1 MPATSAGMTVQKSEW
16 FDSDACIAC
25 APGAAQHEAQR
36 SDALQN
42 RGRRKLRSRNGPGP
56 AVHHFVLHRIR
67 GTPSQNGSTVMNS
80 GTCAKL

>member
-1 MPATSAGMTVQKSEW
+1 MAR
-16 FDSDACIAC
+16 

-42 RGRRKLRSRNGPGP
+42 RGRRKLRPRNGPGP

-67 GTPSQNGSTVMNS
+67 GTRPLPGVI
-80 GTCAKL
+80 GCEIE